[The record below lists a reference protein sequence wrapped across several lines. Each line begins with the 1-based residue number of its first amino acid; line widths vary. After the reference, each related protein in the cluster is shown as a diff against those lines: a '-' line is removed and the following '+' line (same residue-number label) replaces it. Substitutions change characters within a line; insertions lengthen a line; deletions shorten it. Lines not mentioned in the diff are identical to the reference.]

1 MRVHLFDTDCG
12 AVAIIWAK
20 KKKKAVIKR
29 IMISIPGATVEQRVA
44 VNYPDV
50 IPGLC
55 EETKQLSEKIK
66 KYCGGEPVEFTLD
79 NLDFSDIPE
88 FREKVYKKLFET
100 KRGETLS
107 YGELAALAG
116 YIGAA
121 RAVGTAMKN
130 NPFPFIIPCHRVI
143 KADGSYGKFFGAED
157 LKKRLIEE
165 EKMSASK

>member
-1 MRVHLFDTDCG
+1 
-12 AVAIIWAK
+12 
-20 KKKKAVIKR
+20 
-29 IMISIPGATVEQRVA
+29 MISIPGTSVEQRVA

-50 IPGLC
+50 VPGLC

-66 KYCGGEPVEFTLD
+66 KYCKGKPVEFTLD
-79 NLDFSDIPE
+79 DLDFDGIPE
-88 FREKVYKKLFET
+88 FRVKVYRKLFET

-107 YGELAALAG
+107 YGELAGLAG
-116 YIGAA
+116 YYGAA

-143 KADGSYGKFFGAED
+143 KADGSYGKFFGAEE

-165 EKMSASK
+165 EKVIK

>member
-1 MRVHLFDTDCG
+1 MKVHLFDTDCG
-12 AVAIIWAK
+12 AVAIIW
-20 KKKKAVIKR
+20 KAVNGKRKIKK
-29 IMISIPGATVEQRVA
+29 IMISIPTATVEQRVA

-50 IPGLC
+50 VPGLC
-55 EETKQLSEKIK
+55 EETRQLSEKIK
-66 KYCGGEPVEFTLD
+66 KYCKGHHVDFSLETLD
-79 NLDFSDIPE
+79 LSDIPE
-88 FREKVYKKLFET
+88 FRERVYRKLFET
-100 KRGETLS
+100 RRGETLS

-116 YIGAA
+116 YYGAA

-165 EKMSASK
+165 EKGG